1 MELFSR
7 FQKANISLITGW
19 KNENNN
25 RFYFIY
31 FRQFLVI
38 NNYIR
43 RGWNCF
49 KVMGE
54 KKRKQLKNILIGCIV
69 LVVGS
74 YHPRN
79 RTNDLEAF
87 LIGIEKTLFVC
98 GVFGVIADSPC
109 QKGFLIFD
117 GKQKC
122 RRWEN

>member
-1 MELFSR
+1 MR
-7 FQKANISLITGW
+7 FQKANISLTTGW
-19 KNENNN
+19 KNEINY

-31 FRQFLVI
+31 IWQFMAF
-38 NNYIR
+38 NNYFR
-43 RGWNCF
+43 RGRNCIEI
-49 KVMGE
+49 MGE
-54 KKRKQLKNILIGCIV
+54 TKRKQLKNILIGCIV

-79 RTNDLEAF
+79 RTNDSEAF

>member
-1 MELFSR
+1 MAF
-7 FQKANISLITGW
+7 
-19 KNENNN
+19 
-25 RFYFIY
+25 
-31 FRQFLVI
+31 

-43 RGWNCF
+43 RGRNCIEI
-49 KVMGE
+49 MGE
-54 KKRKQLKNILIGCIV
+54 TKRKQLKKLTIRCIV

-87 LIGIEKTLFVC
+87 LIGIEKNTFRLWC
-98 GVFGVIADSPC
+98 FGVIADSPC